1 MGNFIAAVVFYQLVP
16 LVPLW
21 FEFYH
26 THDIKQDSF
35 ILCASMYSFAIGF
48 SSNYKGQLSICFLLG
63 LLLAGC
69 YTGNANVSALPL
81 FPSFAAFAL
90 TLVFTLH
97 LYERFRRHYL
107 KNEAFFSILK

>member
-26 THDIKQDSF
+26 TQDIKQDSY
-35 ILCASMYSFAIGF
+35 ILCAAMYSFAIGF
-48 SSNYKGQLSICFLLG
+48 SSKHLGQLSVCFLLG

-69 YTGNANVSALPL
+69 YKGNTNVSALPL
-81 FPSFAAFAL
+81 THSLITLAL
-90 TLVFTLH
+90 ALVFVVH
-97 LYERFRRHYL
+97 LFERFKRHITNGEL
-107 KNEAFFSILK
+107 FFNFKK